1 MPKEA
6 KREEGERN
14 AKNKEEVSHNNVLLN
29 NIDVLIT
36 VRTLGGFQHNPS
48 KQVN

>member
-1 MPKEA
+1 MQ
-6 KREEGERN
+6 
-14 AKNKEEVSHNNVLLN
+14 KNKEEVSHNNVLLN

-48 KQVN
+48 KQVNQTQANVLGIAK